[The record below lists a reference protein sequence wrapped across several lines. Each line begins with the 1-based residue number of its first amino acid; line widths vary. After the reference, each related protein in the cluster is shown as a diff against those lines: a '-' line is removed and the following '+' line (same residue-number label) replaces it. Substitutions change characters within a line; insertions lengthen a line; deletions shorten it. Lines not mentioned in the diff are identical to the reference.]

1 MLTLLVVIAGALLIM
16 AIAAAVNRRRDSL
29 PYSAR
34 TSGTDG
40 GASSWMPVMS
50 GDGEASDCA
59 SSDAGSG
66 CDGGGGGG
74 E

>member
-1 MLTLLVVIAGALLIM
+1 MLTLILVFSGALVIM
-16 AIAAAVNRRRDSL
+16 LVAAALNRRRESA
-29 PYSAR
+29 PYR
-34 TSGTDG
+34 TRMSETVD
-40 GASSWMPVMS
+40 GASGGLLVMS
-50 GDGEASDCA
+50 GDGASDCA

>member
-1 MLTLLVVIAGALLIM
+1 MLTVLVVISCAFVIMLIT
-16 AIAAAVNRRRDSL
+16 AVLNRRRDSAS
-29 PYSAR
+29 YSAR
-34 TSGTDG
+34 TSGTDAG
-40 GASSWMPVMS
+40 VSSWMSVITV
-50 GDGEASDCA
+50 DGGSDCA